1 MRKIKEAI
9 TDFATARGYDGD
21 NPKSIARAI
30 DTLAGVSSS
39 GGGGGG
45 SNVVVVPWEEN
56 ASDMTITLGMTVSE
70 ITEALRA
77 GKVVVIDLD
86 ESTLTNG
93 VHHITGVI
101 CTNNEEPYY
110 EISISTIPI
119 SFYASGL
126 NGYPVANFD
135 M

>member
-9 TDFATARGYDGD
+9 TDLAIASGYSGD
-21 NPKSIARAI
+21 EPKSIARAI

-56 ASDMTITLGMTVSE
+56 ASDMTITLGMTVNE
-70 ITEALRA
+70 IAEALRA

-86 ESTLTNG
+86 ESTITSG
-93 VHHITGVI
+93 VCQVSFVRVIENDTYELGGGVLGFG
-101 CTNNEEPYY
+101 TKN
-110 EISISTIPI
+110 
-119 SFYASGL
+119 GL
-126 NGYPVANFD
+126 NAYPQCSYYD
-135 M
+135 